1 VVALFDGSGDRVHTG
16 LEPPTL
22 AQTPPPPQ
30 PSPQLRAEPPLGFR
44 VPAQQQAYS
53 RVCRQ

>member
-1 VVALFDGSGDRVHTG
+1 MVALFDGSGDRVHTG